1 VPSHFFIPF
10 ATKTGQDDI
19 DINDNLWYIDE
30 RATDLIQS
38 FTIREPV
45 KRSDRG
51 NRIALLLEPQMEAD
65 RANPL
70 AGSTRIGIAQHC
82 HCPTATPDQ

>member
-1 VPSHFFIPF
+1 MPF

-19 DINDNLWYIDE
+19 DINDNLWYTDE

-38 FTIREPV
+38 FTIRERV
-45 KRSDRG
+45 RLSDRG

-70 AGSTRIGIAQHC
+70 ADSTRIGIAQHC